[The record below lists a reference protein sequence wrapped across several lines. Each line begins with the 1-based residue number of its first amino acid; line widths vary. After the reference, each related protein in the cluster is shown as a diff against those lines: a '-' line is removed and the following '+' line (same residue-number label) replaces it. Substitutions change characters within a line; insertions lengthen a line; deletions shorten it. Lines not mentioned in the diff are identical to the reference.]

1 MKTKTKIKPNTRQW
15 RFTIRNKLLV
25 ISFAILIIPA
35 LLIGSI
41 SIWVSARESDL
52 QMETN
57 LRNTVHMAAELI
69 VSFEDATKKGALSK
83 EEAQEK
89 MKQLLLGPKQP
100 DGTRTINTNIDI
112 GEHGYFFVLNDQGDL
127 VAHPTQEGE
136 SFWDKQ
142 TSDGFYHIRDMLQKG
157 QQSGGGVTV
166 YRWPLPDSET
176 DAMKIAY
183 SLREPNWGW
192 TIVAGS
198 YIKDYNAG
206 QQHIVQGTVY
216 SLLGCVAVGGF
227 IVVLLAIRLT
237 RPLVQLT
244 QQAKLVAAGDLS
256 QEAIAIHSRDEI
268 GDLYASFQTMHSRL
282 REMTQGLLS
291 HADALSSTSRNLSA
305 IFGETVS
312 ATDQI
317 SISAQEVALSNET
330 QKGSLQ
336 ESTYAMEELS
346 ASAQRIASTS
356 STAFE
361 ASQVTL
367 NHAEHGNRLITQ
379 SVEQMLAVSTTV
391 GDLSLIVKQ
400 LSKRSH
406 QIGEIINAM
415 TTISSQ
421 TNLLALNAAIEAARA
436 GEEGKGFTV
445 VANEI
450 RKLAERSRT
459 SAMEVTELIQAI
471 LTDINKA
478 ATAMDQ
484 GEQEVQAGVDSI
496 RLSGEAF
503 QRILVATRSAV
514 YHVQETSTAAEQI
527 SASSQEFNASLQE
540 IDHMAVRSNDLAQ
553 TISTAT
559 AGQLAAMEEIYA
571 SADSMSRISEEM
583 LLHVKQFKL

>member
-1 MKTKTKIKPNTRQW
+1 MKKKTKPTRRQW
-15 RFTIRNKLLV
+15 RFTIRNKLLL
-25 ISFAILIIPA
+25 ISLAILIIPA
-35 LLIGSI
+35 LLVGSM

-52 QMETN
+52 QTETN

-69 VSFEDATKKGALSK
+69 VSFEDAVKKGSLRK

-136 SFWDKQ
+136 KFWDMQ

-157 QQSGGGVTV
+157 QQPGGGVTV
-166 YRWPLPDSET
+166 YRWPLPDSKA

-183 SLREPNWGW
+183 SLRDPNWGW

-206 QQHIVQGTVY
+206 QQRIVQGTVY
-216 SLLGCVAVGGF
+216 TLLGCTAVGGI
-227 IVVLLAIRLT
+227 IVILLAMRLT
-237 RPLVQLT
+237 KPLVQLT
-244 QQAKLVAAGDLS
+244 QLAKQVAGGDLS
-256 QEAIAIHSRDEI
+256 QRAIAIHSRDEI

-282 REMTQGLLS
+282 RELTQGLLS
-291 HADALSSTSRNLSA
+291 HAAALSSASHDLTVT
-305 IFGETVS
+305 FGETTA

-317 SISAQEVALSNET
+317 SVSAQKVALSNET
-330 QKGSLQ
+330 QKRSLQ

-356 STAFE
+356 STAFD
-361 ASQVTL
+361 ASQTTL
-367 NHAEHGNRLITQ
+367 SHAEQGNELIRQ
-379 SVEQMLAVSTTV
+379 SAEQMLAVSTTV
-391 GDLSLIVKQ
+391 GDLSLMVNQ
-400 LSKRSH
+400 LNKRSH

-436 GEEGKGFTV
+436 GEEGKGFAV
-445 VANEI
+445 VADEI

-471 LTDINKA
+471 LADINKA

-484 GEQEVQAGVDSI
+484 GEQEVQTGVDSI
-496 RLSGEAF
+496 RHSGEAF
-503 QRILVATRSAV
+503 QRILIATRSAL
-514 YHVQETSTAAEQI
+514 YHVQETSAAAEQI
-527 SASSQEFNASLQE
+527 SASSQEFYASLQE

-553 TISTAT
+553 TISTTT
-559 AGQLAAMEEIYA
+559 AGQLAAMEEISA

-583 LLHVKQFKL
+583 LLLVKQFKL

>member
-1 MKTKTKIKPNTRQW
+1 MKKKTKPTRRQW

-25 ISFAILIIPA
+25 ISLAILIIPA
-35 LLIGSI
+35 LLVGVM

-52 QMETN
+52 QTETN

-69 VSFEDATKKGALSK
+69 VSFEDAVKKGSLRK

-112 GEHGYFFVLNDQGDL
+112 GEHGYFFVLNEQGDL

-136 SFWDKQ
+136 KFWDMQ

-157 QQSGGGVTV
+157 QQPGGGVTV
-166 YRWPLPDSET
+166 YRWPLPDSKA

-183 SLREPNWGW
+183 SLRDPNWGW

-206 QQHIVQGTVY
+206 QQRIVQGTVY
-216 SLLGCVAVGGF
+216 TLLSCIAVGGI
-227 IVVLLAIRLT
+227 IVILLATRLT
-237 RPLVQLT
+237 KPLVQLT
-244 QQAKLVAAGDLS
+244 QLAKQVAGGDLS
-256 QEAIAIHSRDEI
+256 QRAIAIHSRDEI

-282 REMTQGLLS
+282 RELTQGLLS
-291 HADALSSTSRNLSA
+291 HAAALSSSSRDLTVT
-305 IFGETVS
+305 FGETTA

-317 SISAQEVALSNET
+317 SVSAQEVALSNET
-330 QKGSLQ
+330 QKRSLQ

-361 ASQVTL
+361 ASQATL
-367 NHAEHGNRLITQ
+367 SHAEHGNELIRQ
-379 SVEQMLAVSTTV
+379 SAEQMLAVSTTV
-391 GDLSLIVKQ
+391 GDLSLIVNQ
-400 LSKRSH
+400 LNKRSH

-436 GEEGKGFTV
+436 GEEGKGFAV
-445 VANEI
+445 VADEI
-450 RKLAERSRT
+450 RKLAERSRI

-471 LTDINKA
+471 LADINKA
-478 ATAMDQ
+478 TTAMDQ
-484 GEQEVQAGVDSI
+484 GEQEVQTGVDSI
-496 RLSGEAF
+496 RHSGEAF

-514 YHVQETSTAAEQI
+514 YHVQETSAAAEQI
-527 SASSQEFNASLQE
+527 SASSQEFHASLQE

-553 TISTAT
+553 TISTTT
-559 AGQLAAMEEIYA
+559 AGQLAAMEEISA

-583 LLHVKQFKL
+583 LQIVKQFKL

>member
-1 MKTKTKIKPNTRQW
+1 MKKKTKPTRREW
-15 RFTIRNKLLV
+15 RFTIRYKLLV
-25 ISFAILIIPA
+25 ISLAILIIPA
-35 LLIGSI
+35 LLVGVI

-52 QMETN
+52 QTETN

-69 VSFEDATKKGALSK
+69 VSFEDAVKKGSLRK

-136 SFWDKQ
+136 KFWDMQ

-157 QQSGGGVTV
+157 QKAGGGVTV
-166 YRWPLPDSET
+166 YRWPLPDSKA

-183 SLREPNWGW
+183 SLRDPNWGW

-206 QQHIVQGTVY
+206 QQRIVQGTVY
-216 SLLGCVAVGGF
+216 TLLSCIAVGG
-227 IVVLLAIRLT
+227 IIIILLATRLT
-237 RPLVQLT
+237 NPLVQLT
-244 QQAKLVAAGDLS
+244 QLAKQVAGGDLS
-256 QEAIAIHSRDEI
+256 QRAIAIHSRDEI

-282 REMTQGLLS
+282 RELTQGLLS
-291 HADALSSTSRNLSA
+291 HAAALSSSSRDLTVT
-305 IFGETVS
+305 FGETTA

-317 SISAQEVALSNET
+317 SVSAQEVALSNET
-330 QKGSLQ
+330 QKRSLQ

-361 ASQVTL
+361 ASQATL
-367 NHAEHGNRLITQ
+367 SHAEHGNELIRQ
-379 SVEQMLAVSTTV
+379 SAEQMLAVSTTV
-391 GDLSLIVKQ
+391 GDLSLIVNQ
-400 LSKRSH
+400 LNKRSH
-406 QIGEIINAM
+406 QIGEIIHAM

-436 GEEGKGFTV
+436 GEEGKGFAV
-445 VANEI
+445 VADEI
-450 RKLAERSRT
+450 RKLAERSRI

-471 LTDINKA
+471 LADINKA

-484 GEQEVQAGVDSI
+484 GEQEVQTGVDSI
-496 RLSGEAF
+496 RHSGEAF

-514 YHVQETSTAAEQI
+514 YHVQETSAAAEQI
-527 SASSQEFNASLQE
+527 SASSQEFHASLQE
-540 IDHMAVRSNDLAQ
+540 IDHMAIRSNDLAQ
-553 TISTAT
+553 AISTTT
-559 AGQLAAMEEIYA
+559 AGQLAAMEEISA
-571 SADSMSRISEEM
+571 SADSMRRISEEM
-583 LLHVKQFKL
+583 LQLVKQFKL

>member
-1 MKTKTKIKPNTRQW
+1 MKPNHRRW
-15 RFTIRNKLLV
+15 RSTISNKLLV
-25 ISFAILIIPA
+25 ISLAILIIPA
-35 LLIGSI
+35 LLVGSM

-52 QMETN
+52 QTETN

-69 VSFEDATKKGALSK
+69 VSFEDAVKKGGLHK

-112 GEHGYFFVLNDQGDL
+112 GVHGYFFVLNDQGDL

-136 SFWDKQ
+136 KFWDMQ
-142 TSDGFYHIRDMLQKG
+142 TSDGFYHIRDMLRKG
-157 QQSGGGVTV
+157 QQPGGGVTV
-166 YRWPLPDSET
+166 YRWPLPDSKA

-183 SLREPNWGW
+183 SLRDPSWGW

-206 QQHIVQGTVY
+206 QQRIVQGTIY
-216 SLLGCVAVGGF
+216 TLLGCIAIGGI
-227 IVVLLAIRLT
+227 IVILLAMRLT

-256 QEAIAIHSRDEI
+256 QKAIAIHSRDEI

-282 REMTQGLLS
+282 RELTQGLLS
-291 HADALSSTSRNLSA
+291 HADALSSATRDMSVTFREA
-305 IFGETVS
+305 T
-312 ATDQI
+312 ATTDQI
-317 SISAQEVALSNET
+317 SVSAQEVALSNET
-330 QKGSLQ
+330 QKRSLQ
-336 ESTYAMEELS
+336 ESAYAMEELS

-361 ASQVTL
+361 ASQTTL
-367 NHAEHGNRLITQ
+367 KYAEHGNGLIAQ
-379 SVEQMLAVSTTV
+379 SAEQMLAVSTTV
-391 GDLSLIVKQ
+391 GDLSLIVNQ
-400 LSKRSH
+400 LNKRSH
-406 QIGEIINAM
+406 QIGEIIHAM

-436 GEEGKGFTV
+436 GEEGKGFAV
-445 VANEI
+445 VADEI
-450 RKLAERSRT
+450 RKLAERSRA
-459 SAMEVTELIQAI
+459 SAMEVTELIQVI
-471 LTDINKA
+471 LADINKA

-496 RLSGEAF
+496 RHSGEVF
-503 QRILVATRSAV
+503 HRIMLATRSAV
-514 YHVQETSTAAEQI
+514 YHVQETSAAAEQI

-553 TISTAT
+553 TISSAT
-559 AGQLAAMEEIYA
+559 AGQLAAMEEISA
-571 SADSMSRISEEM
+571 SADSMSRIAEEM
-583 LLHVKQFKL
+583 LLLVKQFKL

>member
-1 MKTKTKIKPNTRQW
+1 MKKKTKPTRNQW

-25 ISFAILIIPA
+25 ISLAILIIPA
-35 LLIGSI
+35 LLVGVM

-52 QMETN
+52 QTQTN

-69 VSFEDATKKGALSK
+69 VSLEDAVKIGSLRK

-89 MKQLLLGPKQP
+89 MKQLLLGPKQA

-136 SFWDKQ
+136 KFWDMQ

-157 QQSGGGVTV
+157 QQPGGGVTV
-166 YRWPLPDSET
+166 YRWPLPDSKA

-183 SLREPNWGW
+183 SLRDPNWGW

-206 QQHIVQGTVY
+206 QQRIVQGTVY
-216 SLLGCVAVGGF
+216 TLLSCIAVGGI
-227 IVVLLAIRLT
+227 IVILLATRLT
-237 RPLVQLT
+237 KPLVQLT
-244 QQAKLVAAGDLS
+244 QLAKQVAGGDLS
-256 QEAIAIHSRDEI
+256 QRAIAIHSRDEI
-268 GDLYASFQTMHSRL
+268 GDLSASFQTMHSRL
-282 REMTQGLLS
+282 RELTQGLLS
-291 HADALSSTSRNLSA
+291 HAAALSSSSRDLSVT
-305 IFGETVS
+305 FGVTTA

-317 SISAQEVALSNET
+317 SVSAQEVAMSNET
-330 QKGSLQ
+330 QKRSLQ

-361 ASQVTL
+361 ASQATL
-367 NHAEHGNRLITQ
+367 SHAEHGNELIRQ
-379 SVEQMLAVSTTV
+379 SAEQMLAVSTMV
-391 GDLSLIVKQ
+391 GDLSLIVNQ
-400 LSKRSH
+400 LNKRSH

-436 GEEGKGFTV
+436 GEEGKGFAV
-445 VANEI
+445 VADEI
-450 RKLAERSRT
+450 RKLAERSRI

-471 LTDINKA
+471 LADINKA

-484 GEQEVQAGVDSI
+484 GEQEVQTGVDSI
-496 RLSGEAF
+496 RDSGEAF

-514 YHVQETSTAAEQI
+514 YHVQETSAAAEQI
-527 SASSQEFNASLQE
+527 SASSQEFHASLLE

-553 TISTAT
+553 TISTNT
-559 AGQLAAMEEIYA
+559 AGQLSAMEEISA
-571 SADSMSRISEEM
+571 SADLMSRISEE
-583 LLHVKQFKL
+583 LLQLVKQFKL